1 MSLLAIPVA
10 IFFGMLAFYKVN
22 SQPFIKTV
30 ENFVSHYTRSRLFLW
45 RKADR
50 PEIKQASTAETAK
63 KIGSPMPKLTE
74 SKLKELAWSLDIQKP
89 PRRIKNHA
97 KSNRKISTGICP
109 NKRNTGRYC
118 NYERRLVKSRAN
130 GLFSQL
136 RLKIRGRTAGDY
148 FPVPKFSQLS

>member
-1 MSLLAIPVA
+1 MQFQVPQFIEVEDKIFGPLTLKQFFYVLGGGATIFILYALVRPMFLMFLLAIPVA

-22 SQPFIKTV
+22 SQPF
-30 ENFVSHYTRSRLFLW
+30 W

-89 PRRIKNHA
+89 PRRI
-97 KSNRKISTGICP
+97 
-109 NKRNTGRYC
+109 
-118 NYERRLVKSRAN
+118 
-130 GLFSQL
+130 
-136 RLKIRGRTAGDY
+136 
-148 FPVPKFSQLS
+148 